1 MLKVANLLD
10 HDPTR
15 FGFRNG
21 EMHIGGTT
29 GEDLIGRRAI
39 DEVSYF
45 GSKPAFSTP
54 AGAGNEISM
63 SQAISLL
70 SGP

>member
-1 MLKVANLLD
+1 
-10 HDPTR
+10 
-15 FGFRNG
+15 
-21 EMHIGGTT
+21 
-29 GEDLIGRRAI
+29 
-39 DEVSYF
+39 VSYF